1 MNHDAWKQGQIVEI
15 EMQFLYGREFINIIN
30 DPDEQ
35 NRKESIHNRVVRLA
49 EQMGYDNGRV
59 SSETQSEMRNA
70 FFREYHSVVTS
81 MADEL
86 SHNLLMDIET
96 NTRNTQVEK
105 HLNLLSE
112 HTPNIMA
119 LLEEIFGN
127 QYDYYDEDFSIKLK
141 TVYEK
146 AAQIGEVFHNTNRRW
161 SSYFNDT
168 ERDMLKDSLNGF
180 HNNCNWNDGDF
191 FPQNQ
196 TNSLSTLDKR
206 LKLLET
212 RTDLPLIHILRLW
225 DVKEAECKH
234 EECKWYCKES
244 RA

>member
-1 MNHDAWKQGQIVEI
+1 
-15 EMQFLYGREFINIIN
+15 MQFLYGREFVNIIN

-49 EQMGYDNGRV
+49 EEMGYDNGRV

-70 FFREYHSVVTS
+70 FFREYHSVVTL

-96 NTRNTQVEK
+96 NTRNMQVEE
-105 HLNLLSE
+105 HLNFLSS

-146 AAQIGEVFHNTNRRW
+146 AVQIGETFHTGTDLYW
-161 SSYFNDT
+161 SYFNDT
-168 ERDMLKDSLNGF
+168 ERDMLKDSLNTDLTFDGF
-180 HNNCNWNDGDF
+180 HNDNRGNWNDGDF

-196 TNSLSTLDKR
+196 TNSLLTLDKR
-206 LKLLET
+206 LKLLER

-234 EECKWYCKES
+234 EQCKWYCKES